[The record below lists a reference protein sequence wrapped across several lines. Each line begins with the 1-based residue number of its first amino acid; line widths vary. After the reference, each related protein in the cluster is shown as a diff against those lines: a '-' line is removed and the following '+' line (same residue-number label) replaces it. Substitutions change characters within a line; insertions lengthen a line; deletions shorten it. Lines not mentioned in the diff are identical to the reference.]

1 MSDFKSGFIAM
12 VGRPNAGKSTL
23 VNKLLGQKVAIVS
36 DKPQTTRNS
45 IRGIFTDERM
55 QAVFVDTP
63 GVHKPKFKL
72 GKRMMSEVGDALAGC
87 DMVCY
92 IVDASEQFGAGEEY
106 IINMLKQLGKP
117 VFLVLNKIDLLD
129 KQKLLPLIAFYSA
142 KHSFAEIIPLSA
154 WTGENSESIWPL
166 LAKYLPVGPKYY
178 PDDIVSDLPENMLI
192 GELIREQAL
201 RMTSQEIPHSVAV
214 AVTSMEERENGML
227 YVEATIYV
235 ERDSQKG
242 IIIGKKGAM
251 LKNIGSAARAEVE
264 KIFACKVY
272 LELRVKAKKD
282 WRDNQGLLNNI
293 FFTDDM

>member
-1 MSDFKSGFIAM
+1 MSDYKSGFVAM

-45 IRGIFTDERM
+45 IRGIYTDERM
-55 QAVFVDTP
+55 QVVFVDTP

-72 GKRMMSEVGDALAGC
+72 GQRMMSEVNDALSGC
-87 DMVCY
+87 DLVCY
-92 IVDASEQFGAGEEY
+92 LVDASEKFGAGEEY
-106 IINMLKQLGKP
+106 ILNMLKHVGKP

-129 KQKLLPLIAFYSA
+129 KQQILPLIAFYA
-142 KHSFAEIIPLSA
+142 DKYPFAEIVPLSA
-154 WTGENSESIWPL
+154 MTGENSAEIWPL
-166 LAKYLPVGPKYY
+166 LAKYLSSGPKYY
-178 PDDIVSDLPENMLI
+178 PDDLVSDLPENMLI
-192 GELIREQAL
+192 GELIREQVL
-201 RMTSQEIPHSVAV
+201 RLTSQEIPHSVAV
-214 AVTSMEERENGML
+214 AVTAMEERPNGML

-242 IIIGKKGAM
+242 IVIGKKGVM
-251 LKNIGSAARAEVE
+251 LKQIGSAARAEVE

-282 WRDNQGLLNNI
+282 WRDNQGLLDNI
-293 FFTDDM
+293 FFTDEI